1 MNVYQRALQAYKNTL
16 NDLTVMGLI
25 TETVYESRGQK
36 FDSSLLLEQFDIILQ
51 YSMLQLAL
59 ADGRLSLDELQF
71 IKDLT
76 DKGDLCEFLKEEG
89 FSNATWYT
97 LYSMDEAKISKILND
112 CKSDMKKVSHD
123 FTVMFSSFSLNKG
136 AEYLTSLKN
145 DISDVLIAI
154 ISADGKRDKK
164 EIDQIN
170 DCLIVD
176 VVCEIE
182 TIVARLRK

>member
-16 NDLTVMGLI
+16 SDLTVMGLI
-25 TETVYESRGQK
+25 TETVSESKGQK
-36 FDSSLLLEQFDIILQ
+36 FDSSLLLEQFDIMLQ

-59 ADGRLSLDELQF
+59 ADGRLSLGELQF

-76 DKGDLCEFLKEEG
+76 EKGDLCEFLKEEG
-89 FSNATWYT
+89 YSNATWYSI
-97 LYSMDEAKISKILND
+97 YSMDETRISKILKD

-145 DISDVLIAI
+145 NIADVLIAI
-154 ISADGKRDKK
+154 ISADGRRDEK
-164 EIDQIN
+164 EADQIN

-182 TIVARLRK
+182 TIVGQLRK